1 MKNSIF
7 QQCLDILKREDVKN
21 ELKLLLNPIIE
32 YMLFE
37 LRPYVYVMLMIL
49 FLIVILAIIN
59 LIMLIFYFRRYTIK
73 I

>member
-21 ELKLLLNPIIE
+21 ELKLLLNPLME

-37 LRPYVYVMLMIL
+37 LRPYVYVILMIL